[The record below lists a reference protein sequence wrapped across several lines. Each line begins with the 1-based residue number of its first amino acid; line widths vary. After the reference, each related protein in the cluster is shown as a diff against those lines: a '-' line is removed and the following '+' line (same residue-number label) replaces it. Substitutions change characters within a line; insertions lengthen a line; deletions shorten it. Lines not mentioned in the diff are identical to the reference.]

1 MPKAVLISS
10 LPRDQVDI
18 LFSYAPKDWDVSS
31 ISSRLPEEEKVAAV
45 RDADF
50 LILFG
55 VRPSEALLRASPK
68 LRHVQL
74 LSAGYEGVDLSLTEA
89 LGIPVSNN
97 GGANSYAVAEAAIGL
112 ILSLMRRLPEGD
124 AFIRAG
130 EWRGDILGY
139 DTFELVGKTLGV
151 VGLGNIGKKVARRLH
166 AFEMRVL
173 YADPVRDEVLEREL
187 GLKHLPLADLLPQAD
202 VVTLHVPYLR
212 STHQLIGGP
221 ELALM
226 KPSALLINTCRGAVV
241 DEAALVKALQGK
253 QIRGAGLDVFERE
266 PLQSESPL
274 LELPNV
280 QLYAHNAG
288 TTYDTF
294 FRRAEFAFRNLQS
307 IWEGKEPMA
316 VVKPED

>member
-10 LPRDQVDI
+10 LPQDQVDI
-18 LFSYAPKDWDVSS
+18 LFSYAPKGWDVSS
-31 ISSRLPEEEKVAAV
+31 ISSRLPDDAKVEAA
-45 RDADF
+45 RDTDF

-74 LSAGYEGVDLSLTEA
+74 LSAGYEGVDLALTEA

-124 AFIRAG
+124 AFVRAG

-139 DTFELVGKTLGV
+139 DTFELAGKTLGV

-173 YADPVRDEVLEREL
+173 YADPVRDEALEREL
-187 GLKHLPLADLLPQAD
+187 GLVHLPLAELLPQAD

-212 STHQLIGGP
+212 ATHQLIGEP

-226 KPSALLINTCRGAVV
+226 KPGAILINTCRGAVV
-241 DEAALVKALQGK
+241 DEAALVKALQTK
-253 QIRGAGLDVFERE
+253 TLRGAGLDVFERE
-266 PLQSESPL
+266 PLQAESPL

-294 FRRAEFAFRNLQS
+294 FRRAEFAFRNLQG
-307 IWEGKEPMA
+307 IWDRKEPMA
-316 VVKPED
+316 VVRPED